1 MKKRISLSLRQL
13 LFTAFLF
20 LLFSGLTLAVFS
32 FGQNEKRFTN
42 ITSRLFREEMQANT
56 LNMHYT
62 IANPAS
68 FGIYSYTPTLPAYQD
83 SSTEQNHAAL
93 DHTLSA
99 LNGIHIEKLSQEDAF
114 LCTLLT
120 RYLETSRTLSGFS
133 YYGEPLSPSS
143 GMQSL
148 LVSTPDQKKIDFFVP
163 SNITSHYTCYCS
175 ILKAIFI
182 LAEERSATFSR
193 HSKLHKHP
201 SYLKN
206 GSSVFHTISI
216 LSSPLIITFLITF
229 WIFSL
234 SKDSILMIFSNCV
247 SNLPAELSSVGSS
260 DLSCSIF

>member
-1 MKKRISLSLRQL
+1 MNFQKGKKTKEKYERKKKERAHRPSLSRLSVCHL
-13 LFTAFLF
+13 PMCAT
-20 LLFSGLTLAVFS
+20 TC
-32 FGQNEKRFTN
+32 
-42 ITSRLFREEMQANT
+42 SR
-56 LNMHYT
+56 
-62 IANPAS
+62 
-68 FGIYSYTPTLPAYQD
+68 
-83 SSTEQNHAAL
+83 
-93 DHTLSA
+93 HT
-99 LNGIHIEKLSQEDAF
+99 D
-114 LCTLLT
+114 C
-120 RYLETSRTLSGFS
+120 R
-133 YYGEPLSPSS
+133 PSEGS
-143 GMQSL
+143 HL

-175 ILKAIFI
+175 ILKAIFMP
-182 LAEERSATFSR
+182 AEERSATFSR
-193 HSKLHKHP
+193 HSTLFKHP

>member
-1 MKKRISLSLRQL
+1 MSFELS
-13 LFTAFLF
+13 FFLF
-20 LLFSGLTLAVFS
+20 SFS
-32 FGQNEKRFTN
+32 FLSFLTQISG
-42 ITSRLFREEMQANT
+42 IRLFIKT
-56 LNMHYT
+56 YT
-62 IANPAS
+62 ACHVYTVTPFAS
-68 FGIYSYTPTLPAYQD
+68 TLPARV
-83 SSTEQNHAAL
+83 N
-93 DHTLSA
+93 
-99 LNGIHIEKLSQEDAF
+99 
-114 LCTLLT
+114 
-120 RYLETSRTLSGFS
+120 SR
-133 YYGEPLSPSS
+133 P
-143 GMQSL
+143 
-148 LVSTPDQKKIDFFVP
+148 KKIDFFVP

-193 HSKLHKHP
+193 HSKLCNHP

>member
-1 MKKRISLSLRQL
+1 MGIQQDKKTKEKYKRKKKERAHRPSLSRLSVCHPPKCA
-13 LFTAFLF
+13 TAC
-20 LLFSGLTLAVFS
+20 
-32 FGQNEKRFTN
+32 
-42 ITSRLFREEMQANT
+42 SR
-56 LNMHYT
+56 
-62 IANPAS
+62 
-68 FGIYSYTPTLPAYQD
+68 
-83 SSTEQNHAAL
+83 
-93 DHTLSA
+93 HT
-99 LNGIHIEKLSQEDAF
+99 D
-114 LCTLLT
+114 C
-120 RYLETSRTLSGFS
+120 R
-133 YYGEPLSPSS
+133 PSEGS
-143 GMQSL
+143 HL

-175 ILKAIFI
+175 ILKAIFM

-193 HSKLHKHP
+193 HSKLCNHP

>member
-1 MKKRISLSLRQL
+1 MVNDTPISATDEKIEDIKWTFRRARKPKKNMKEKKKERAHRPSLSRLSVCHL
-13 LFTAFLF
+13 PMCAT
-20 LLFSGLTLAVFS
+20 TC
-32 FGQNEKRFTN
+32 
-42 ITSRLFREEMQANT
+42 SR
-56 LNMHYT
+56 
-62 IANPAS
+62 
-68 FGIYSYTPTLPAYQD
+68 
-83 SSTEQNHAAL
+83 
-93 DHTLSA
+93 HT
-99 LNGIHIEKLSQEDAF
+99 D
-114 LCTLLT
+114 C
-120 RYLETSRTLSGFS
+120 R
-133 YYGEPLSPSS
+133 PSEGS
-143 GMQSL
+143 HL

-175 ILKAIFI
+175 ILKEIFI

-193 HSKLHKHP
+193 HSKLCNHP

-206 GSSVFHTISI
+206 RSSVFHTISI

>member
-1 MKKRISLSLRQL
+1 MSL
-13 LFTAFLF
+13 FDFLYQPIPIIIIPTIMAVV
-20 LLFSGLTLAVFS
+20 LINESGEKYQIDYSCLQVF
-32 FGQNEKRFTN
+32 
-42 ITSRLFREEMQANT
+42 AN
-56 LNMHYT
+56 
-62 IANPAS
+62 
-68 FGIYSYTPTLPAYQD
+68 QD
-83 SSTEQNHAAL
+83 N
-93 DHTLSA
+93 
-99 LNGIHIEKLSQEDAF
+99 F
-114 LCTLLT
+114 
-120 RYLETSRTLSGFS
+120 F
-133 YYGEPLSPSS
+133 
-143 GMQSL
+143 L

-193 HSKLHKHP
+193 HSKLCNHP

-206 GSSVFHTISI
+206 RSSVFHTISI